1 MLNKDKLVIIQAR
14 IELTRFLRKVVKIL
28 TVALVKAVDRNST
41 KDLIIASPEQEI
53 ISRKKPKAEVLE
65 EYAWCR
71 EKIHEEIALEPAIIF

>member
-65 EYAWCR
+65 EYTRCS
-71 EKIHEEIALEPAIIF
+71 EKKP

>member
-41 KDLIIASPEQEI
+41 KDLVIVLPEQEI
-53 ISRKKPKAEVLE
+53 ISRQKSKAEVLE
-65 EYAWCR
+65 EYAWCSK
-71 EKIHEEIALEPAIIF
+71 KIDEEIAL